1 MSVKSPDHVDIEVGQ
16 RIRIYRKAKGL
27 SQTTLADQLGVTFQ
41 QVQKYENGTNR
52 IGAGRLMRI
61 AQVLGVPV
69 TTLLG
74 VNDTTEIK
82 SSARRKVA
90 SSLKLLTLSSALRLL
105 RSYEIINDRKIRRSI
120 VKLVERIATR
130 RR

>member
-1 MSVKSPDHVDIEVGQ
+1 MSVKSPNHVDIEVGQ

-105 RSYEIINDRKIRRSI
+105 RSYERINDGKIRRSI
-120 VKLVERIATR
+120 VNLVENIATR